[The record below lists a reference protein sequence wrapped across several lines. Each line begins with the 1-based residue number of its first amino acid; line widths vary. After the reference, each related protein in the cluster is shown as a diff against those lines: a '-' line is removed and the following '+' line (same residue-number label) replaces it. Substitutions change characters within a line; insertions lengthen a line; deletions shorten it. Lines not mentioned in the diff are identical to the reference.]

1 MIRAAELAPSRA
13 GRRRITQAPRQARR
27 NPGTHTNTPLCTH
40 THLNTPL
47 CTHRHTHIG
56 SRTVHACTLQRHAQR
71 SPVCTHAQICANVP
85 KVCAHS
91 CSHHTD
97 WCTIALCISQCVHT
111 HPGHTPLQT
120 FLPTR
125 TPTPVH
131 AQPMHTHVLAPV
143 HPPSTCCACTPMHV
157 ILLPTHSPLSRCA
170 PLGTPSC
177 PQRHPDPAPHPV
189 AGAQHAPETSQ
200 AGGMKTFITDI
211 SFRVAN

>member
-1 MIRAAELAPSRA
+1 MRAPYR
-13 GRRRITQAPRQARR
+13 
-27 NPGTHTNTPLCTH
+27 GTHSALLCAH
-40 THLNTPL
+40 THRFVQTCP
-47 CTHRHTHIG
+47 R
-56 SRTVHACTLQRHAQR
+56 
-71 SPVCTHAQICANVP
+71 
-85 KVCAHS
+85 
-91 CSHHTD
+91 
-97 WCTIALCISQCVHT
+97 CVHT
-111 HPGHTPLQT
+111 LVPTIWIGAQLLSVYPSVCTPILAIPPCKHLAT
-120 FLPTR
+120 H

-177 PQRHPDPAPHPV
+177 PQRHPDPAPDPV
-189 AGAQHAPETSQ
+189 AGAQHAPETSR

>member
-40 THLNTPL
+40 THLNTPV
-47 CTHRHTHIG
+47 CTHRHTPIG

-120 FLPTR
+120 FSYPYTHTRARPTHAHPR
-125 TPTPVH
+125 ACTCAPTKYLLCL
-131 AQPMHTHVLAPV
+131 HTHA
-143 HPPSTCCACTPMHV
+143 
-157 ILLPTHSPLSRCA
+157 RY
-170 PLGTPSC
+170 
-177 PQRHPDPAPHPV
+177 PAPHTLTPV
-189 AGAQHAPETSQ
+189 PLCPFGDTQLSPEASRPCPTPRGRGS
-200 AGGMKTFITDI
+200 ARSRDFPGRWDED
-211 SFRVAN
+211 VYY